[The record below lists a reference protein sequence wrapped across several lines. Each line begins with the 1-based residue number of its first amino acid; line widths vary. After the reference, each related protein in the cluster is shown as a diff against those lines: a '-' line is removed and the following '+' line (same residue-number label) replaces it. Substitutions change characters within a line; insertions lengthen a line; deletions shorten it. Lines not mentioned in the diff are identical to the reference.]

1 VTFEENAFN
10 AQEQQA
16 MLARGHNL
24 RVSRRSYGN
33 MQAIMWDKRT
43 NYVYAASDKR
53 GEGSAMVIRAEEN
66 P

>member
-1 VTFEENAFN
+1 
-10 AQEQQA
+10 

-43 NYVYAASDKR
+43 SHVYAASDKR
-53 GEGSAMVIRAEEN
+53 GEGGASVIRSGES